1 MPKCDVVLQPGDEVP
16 ADFAAL
22 IREKLGRAQ
31 LDRLQQHGGLIRLS
45 VAAPYVGRAKDAP
58 RVLVDKGFLTELHAI
73 RRNGQELD
81 AKIRNLRMKE
91 LKTICREL
99 SIPVRSKATAH
110 EVRAQIVDFIRSE
123 DKWQAIAQS

>member
-1 MPKCDVVLQPGDEVP
+1 MPKHDVILQPGDPVP
-16 ADFAAL
+16 AEFVAL
-22 IREKLGRAQ
+22 IREKLGAQ
-31 LDRLQQHGGLIRLS
+31 QVERLQQHGGLIRLS
-45 VAAPYVGRAKDAP
+45 VAAPYVARQRNAP
-58 RVLVDKGFLTELHAI
+58 RVLVDKAFLTELHAI
-73 RRNGQELD
+73 RRNGQELE